1 MQMKETNQK
10 YTTMEKSR
18 SVEDLRRLR
27 LRALLRDLVREE
39 GRMEA
44 AELLGVNYK
53 TLVRAIESD
62 DLSNRMSDA
71 LERLLLTGGVP
82 EMARQAERIDDLE
95 RGMQGLGERVEA
107 LEKEMRSGF
116 EKVLAT
122 VESEARVLPK
132 EGARE
137 TQETDL
143 SAVEPE
149 VRQSRQGGGNITL
162 PEEARLQP
170 RTKRRR
176 DDPLVLTEAPEPD
189 DEEFYGHVWPL
200 IVEWRE
206 LRSIHTNQGK
216 GLSWLVEEERL
227 MEVEVALIE
236 DHGYTLPP
244 EKEALRGLARRSQ
257 LTWRKKALYDT
268 RRARVRRERW
278 RWVRRILTLGLW
290 RK

>member
-1 MQMKETNQK
+1 MNKANER
-10 YTTMEKSR
+10 YTTMEKSG
-18 SVEDLRRLR
+18 SVEDLRKLR

-53 TLVRAIESD
+53 TVARTIESGE
-62 DLSNRMSDA
+62 LSRRMSDA

-82 EMARQAERIDDLE
+82 AVARQGERIDDLE
-95 RGMQGLGERVEA
+95 RGMQGLDGRVEA

-116 EKVLAT
+116 EKVMAAVEGRAGVLREQGVKAT
-122 VESEARVLPK
+122 Q
-132 EGARE
+132 GADR
-137 TQETDL
+137 
-143 SAVEPE
+143 SAVQSE
-149 VRQSRQGGGNITL
+149 VRQSKQGGG
-162 PEEARLQP
+162 EAVTKEAARPQP
-170 RTKRRR
+170 RTRTRR
-176 DDPLVLTEAPEPD
+176 DDPLLLTEAPEPD
-189 DEEFYGHVWPL
+189 DEDFYGPVWPL

-206 LRSIHTNQGK
+206 LRSSHPNEGK

-236 DHGYTLPP
+236 DHAFTLPP

-268 RRARVRRERW
+268 RRARIKRERW
-278 RWVRRILTLGLW
+278 RWVRRILTVGLW